1 MIASILTSVKKGISG
16 LAEED
21 TSFDDVLI
29 MHINSSLAKLTQLGI
44 GPEEGF
50 QISDKTAVWRDFV
63 GDDKTLNMV
72 QSYVIADV
80 RMIFDPPTI
89 GAVADAFKTCIAELG
104 LRLREQASYNK
115 SKGSDQ
121 NAGD

>member
-16 LAEED
+16 LTEED
-21 TSFDDVLI
+21 TSFDDDLI

-50 QISDKTAVWRDFV
+50 QISDKTAVWSDFV

-89 GAVADAFKTCIAELG
+89 GAVADAFKTRIAELEW
-104 LRLREQASYNK
+104 RLREQAAYNK
-115 SKGSDQ
+115 TKEV
-121 NAGD
+121 